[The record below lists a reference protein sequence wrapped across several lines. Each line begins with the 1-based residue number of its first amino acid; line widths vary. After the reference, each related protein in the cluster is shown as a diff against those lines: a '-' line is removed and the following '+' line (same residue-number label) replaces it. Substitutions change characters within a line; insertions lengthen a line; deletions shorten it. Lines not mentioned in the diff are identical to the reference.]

1 MKSDTSFE
9 RLIEVSFFKGFVGVI
24 YMSTTLYLIRQHPD
38 RIPSS
43 LFQASD
49 TDIDIVFVEQ
59 ASATISSSVKGVV
72 VPTKGMA
79 VGLSHPTMTYDDLID
94 KIFSSERIIVV

>member
-1 MKSDTSFE
+1 M
-9 RLIEVSFFKGFVGVI
+9 G
-24 YMSTTLYLIRQHPD
+24 TTLYVLRQHPD

-59 ASATISSSVKGVV
+59 ASSIVPSSVKGIVV
-72 VPTKGMA
+72 ATEGMA
-79 VGLSHPTMTYDDLID
+79 VELSHPTMTYDDLID